1 MFDICCFR
9 IAYKSDKKLAEVG
22 DRVEKLQPVAPRQAS
37 VLDHAIWMVMKGGG
51 TGKLQWR
58 YVISLR
64 ENNSNTSAANY

>member
-1 MFDICCFR
+1 M
-9 IAYKSDKKLAEVG
+9 
-22 DRVEKLQPVAPRQAS
+22 EKLQHVAPRQAP

-51 TGKLQWR
+51 MGKLQWR

>member
-1 MFDICCFR
+1 M
-9 IAYKSDKKLAEVG
+9 
-22 DRVEKLQPVAPRQAS
+22 EKLQPVAPRQAP

-51 TGKLQWR
+51 MGKLQWR